1 MSFKLLRGE
10 EEKTLTFVGDNFFLP
25 RRLNN
30 FEFCFQF
37 DDCEPIS
44 FGTGPNDLHIHI
56 TPTENGNI
64 TFTNNDGKIFKI
76 FAREIQ

>member
-10 EEKTLTFVGDNFFLP
+10 ETPTLTLSPTFYQP

-30 FEFCFQF
+30 VEFCFQF
-37 DDCEPIS
+37 GDCEPVS

-56 TPTENGNI
+56 TPTENGII
-64 TFTNNDGKIFKI
+64 TFTDNDGKTFKI